1 MKRKNLFYVL
11 LLFIVVSI
19 GHSIPVLATDAK
31 DNLGY
36 TVSMVQPKTQIDPK
50 QSFFYLQTRP
60 NEPQEI
66 EVRIKSTKK
75 ENVKIKIYSQ
85 NAITGNKGTIDYT
98 EDLSDQDSSLSMP
111 ITEMVHV
118 KTPEITIGNFEE
130 KTVKITITPPEKGY
144 EGIKM
149 GALVFA
155 LDQAE
160 KQQNGVATNF
170 SYRIGLIISES
181 GDEFNNGKT
190 LNLID
195 AKASIKRGKKMVLA
209 RIQNPEPKT
218 IEGLTIYAEMTKK
231 GSNTV
236 VKKKDVTNYSLAP
249 NSHVDFELDWGTNSL
264 PSGDYVITLTMH
276 NDYQEWRLTKDFTI
290 TGEQAKSINEESAFS
305 IVTPQWIK
313 VLAIMLLVL
322 TGINSTWLIMRRQ
335 KWENAWEKLQL
346 TNKKKKK
353 KRKQRRKNEQLNKV

>member
-11 LLFIVVSI
+11 LLFIVVSM
-19 GHSIPVLATDAK
+19 GHSIPVLATDEK

-66 EVRIKSTKK
+66 EVRVKSTKK
-75 ENVKIKIYSQ
+75 EKVTIKIYGQ

-98 EDLSDQDSSLSMP
+98 EDLTDQDSSLTFP
-111 ITEMVHV
+111 ITEMIHV
-118 KTPEITIGNFEE
+118 TTPEITVGNFEE
-130 KTVKITITPPEKGY
+130 KTVKITITPPKEGY

-155 LDQAE
+155 LDQGE
-160 KQQNGVATNF
+160 EQQNGVMTKF
-170 SYRIGLIISES
+170 SYRIGLITSES

-209 RIQNPEPKT
+209 RVQNPEPKT
-218 IEGLTIYAEMTKK
+218 IEGLTIYAEVTKK

-236 VKKKDVTNYSLAP
+236 VKKKEVTNYALAP
-249 NSHVDFELDWGTNSL
+249 NSHVDFELDWGTNTL
-264 PSGDYVITLTMH
+264 ASGNYVITLSMH
-276 NDYQEWRLTKDFTI
+276 NTYQEWRLTKDFTI
-290 TGEQAKSINEESAFS
+290 TGEQAKAINEDSAFK
-305 IVTPQWIK
+305 IVTPQWLQIA
-313 VLAIMLLVL
+313 AIFLLLL
-322 TGINSTWLIMRRQ
+322 TAVNGIWLIMRRQ
-335 KWENAWEKLQL
+335 KWVNAWEKLQL
-346 TNKKKKK
+346 ANKKKKRGRK
-353 KRKQRRKNEQLNKV
+353 KRKEQLKKV